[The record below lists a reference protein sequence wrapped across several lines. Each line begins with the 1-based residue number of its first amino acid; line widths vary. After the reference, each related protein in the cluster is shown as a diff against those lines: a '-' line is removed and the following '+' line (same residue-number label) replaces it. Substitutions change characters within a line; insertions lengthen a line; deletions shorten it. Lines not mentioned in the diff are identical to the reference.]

1 MTIDRS
7 IYPIYLAISRR
18 WKVHYFKADMADSP
32 ENRSQDAA
40 FLDDMAGFVGAR
52 GTAALER
59 IGAALDL
66 DYCGID
72 FAVNRAGDILLLE
85 ANATMVLVR
94 PLSADRKW
102 DYRRPAFDKV
112 AAVHSMLVERAA
124 GAAPRKVAASA

>member
-1 MTIDRS
+1 
-7 IYPIYLAISRR
+7 
-18 WKVHYFKADMADSP
+18 MADCP
-32 ENRSQDAA
+32 ENRSQDVA
-40 FLDDMAGFVGAR
+40 FLDALAGFVGAR
-52 GTAALER
+52 GTAAIER
-59 IGAALDL
+59 IGEALDL

-94 PLSADRKW
+94 LSADRKW

-112 AAVHSMLVERAA
+112 AAVHIMLVERAA